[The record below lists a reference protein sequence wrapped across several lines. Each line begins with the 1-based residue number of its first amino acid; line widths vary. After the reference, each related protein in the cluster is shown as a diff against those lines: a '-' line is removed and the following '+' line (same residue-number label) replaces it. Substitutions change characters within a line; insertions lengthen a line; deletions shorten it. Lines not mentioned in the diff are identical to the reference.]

1 MVALETRRDQSCP
14 AGWSDLRWP
23 IRFVRDSPDPHWQL
37 YNLLS
42 PPKKNTIIFLS
53 EYIWLVSLK
62 NSMPP
67 KNMVD
72 YRAVLLKHSTHH
84 FGVFTMSVQP
94 LEPGEAFAAISGWW
108 SAPRGSWLLA
118 AHGPLQQRHH
128 QGILVSYLTNFP
140 NAGLATPLWI
150 LSVLFTNFPR
160 ILYCHWKK
168 GMLQDLL

>member
-1 MVALETRRDQSCP
+1 MTDSICARQP
-14 AGWSDLRWP
+14 WP
-23 IRFVRDSPDPHWQL
+23 SL
-37 YNLLS
+37 
-42 PPKKNTIIFLS
+42 TIIQSFVTTQ
-53 EYIWLVSLK
+53 EKPYYFFVYIWLVSLK
-62 NSMPP
+62 NSVPQ

-72 YRAVLLKHSTHH
+72 YRAVLLKHLTHH
-84 FGVFTMSVQP
+84 FGVFTISVQP

-118 AHGPLQQRHH
+118 AHRPLQQRHH

-140 NAGLATPLWI
+140 NAGLAPPLWI
-150 LSVLFTNFPR
+150 SVSKGTTLFTNFPR